1 MDEFQYY
8 ATFNDQGE
16 IRTVFRM
23 GDPNFMFALYRDGYW
38 RDAWYMYRR
47 MTKGDGPDLITEEEA
62 LAAIAREPAAAEPP
76 PTGPLSR
83 RWRSAGTPS
92 PGSASCGRQWPFP
105 PESKASR
112 DSIPP
117 GPSAFGSVGAVC
129 RSTSAKRV
137 RNTRAIR
144 RKRRWDTLRAIRR
157 VPVAGTRN
165 TIFIAPKPVP
175 LAFNVKR
182 VTIGIPRPSPEEHS

>member
-62 LAAIAREPAAAEPP
+62 LDAIAREPAAAEPP
-76 PTGPLSR
+76 PTGPVVPSLEER
-83 RWRSAGTPS
+83 RDTVAWVRELWATV
-92 PGSASCGRQWPFP
+92 AV
-105 PESKASR
+105 
-112 DSIPP
+112 PP
-117 GPSAFGSVGAVC
+117 GVESIKGFDP
-129 RSTSAKRV
+129 
-137 RNTRAIR
+137 TR
-144 RKRRWDTLRAIRR
+144 
-157 VPVAGTRN
+157 P
-165 TIFIAPKPVP
+165 
-175 LAFNVKR
+175 
-182 VTIGIPRPSPEEHS
+182 